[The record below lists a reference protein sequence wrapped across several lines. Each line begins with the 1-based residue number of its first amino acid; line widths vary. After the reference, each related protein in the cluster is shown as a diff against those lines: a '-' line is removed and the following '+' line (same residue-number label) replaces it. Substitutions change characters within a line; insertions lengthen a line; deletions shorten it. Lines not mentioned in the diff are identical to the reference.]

1 MNWTEVLCA
10 LLFHAHARAAL
21 KSTSTIPKARVPLV
35 EYKAPRSS
43 FKDLYVGHIY
53 RRTTRR
59 GNTHDYYR
67 SGTEA
72 VGLIPQLLPANYVAI
87 LTVGSGIRRSTGCA
101 LLRTFFAYPSIVGQS
116 TVDIFLTLPVVI
128 IDARFLP
135 APNRTTNTNRKATHK
150 PTTKT
155 PESEKDIYYIYK
167 NTSNPFWKSSV
178 SLNRSRTS
186 KHAQPHTRT
195 FESKVYLV
203 SQRAIK
209 IIQGNIHTRTHTQR
223 KVRFRFRFR

>member
-1 MNWTEVLCA
+1 M
-10 LLFHAHARAAL
+10 
-21 KSTSTIPKARVPLV
+21 
-35 EYKAPRSS
+35 
-43 FKDLYVGHIY
+43 
-53 RRTTRR
+53 
-59 GNTHDYYR
+59 
-67 SGTEA
+67 
-72 VGLIPQLLPANYVAI
+72 
-87 LTVGSGIRRSTGCA
+87 GSGIRRSTGCA
-101 LLRTFFAYPSIVGQS
+101 LRTFFAYPSIVGQS

-203 SQRAIK
+203 SQRERSRSSKATYTHAHTHREK
-209 IIQGNIHTRTHTQR
+209 FDFDFDFDRQRCVEQGTLTSGLRNEDKTEGSTKQERTDFCLPR
-223 KVRFRFRFR
+223 